1 MFRDPRG
8 GHNRKLVNENFFKTW
23 SPNMAYVLGLILA
36 DGAVEDVRKSSRTC
50 YFQITNTDNVLLNK
64 VRKIL
69 SSNHKFQVRQPQ
81 LIDFKGKKYMC
92 SKVFYLRI
100 GNKAMFQDLV
110 NLGVTPRKS
119 LRLNLPNVPEE
130 LLRFLVRGYF
140 DGDGCV
146 NIYQPK
152 NRKRPWTNVI
162 FTSGCRQF
170 LEKLKQKLE
179 ILPKAHASK
188 IYFNHR
194 AYRLGYR
201 NRQALAVLNFIYEEL
216 NLAPYMI
223 RKHKIYQQAL
233 ST

>member
-1 MFRDPRG
+1 M
-8 GHNRKLVNENFFKTW
+8 T
-23 SPNMAYVLGLILA
+23 YVLGLILA

-50 YFQITNTDNVLLNK
+50 YFQLTNTDKVLLSK
-64 VRKIL
+64 VRKLL

-81 LIDFKGKKYMC
+81 IIDFKGKKYLC
-92 SKVFYLRI
+92 SKVFHLRI
-100 GNKAMFQDLV
+100 GNKEMFQDLV

-119 LRLNLPNVPEE
+119 LRLNLPDTPEK
-130 LLRFLVRGYF
+130 LVKFLVRGYF

-152 NRKRPWTNVI
+152 NRKKPWTNVI

-179 ILPKAHASK
+179 ILPEAHAPK
-188 IYFNHR
+188 IYFNHG

-201 NRQALAVLNFIYEEL
+201 NRQAFAVLNFIYEGL
-216 NLAPYMI
+216 NLAPYMV
-223 RKHKIYQQAL
+223 RKYKTYKHALAL